1 MLTTS
6 KIHHKTYPV
15 TISVFITIMLW
26 LASKWYFKDWF
37 DDPNKYIAKAASLS
51 ATILMCWCVLLSTR
65 NFLLENFFGGL
76 DKVYQIH
83 KRIGRLSFFLIILHP
98 IFLTVHNLPN
108 IYNFL
113 KEFAFRKSDGN
124 IYLLGQNIGV
134 VALLIMFILMA
145 YTLWIKVPYH
155 FWKKLHEWF
164 GLVILLVALHVI
176 IVNKDVTAY
185 PLLAVWVYSFMFI
198 AIVSY
203 IYIRFLYKIWGPRFI
218 YTVSNITNHGELLE
232 ITLDP
237 KIGNMDFKPSQFIY
251 LVVKKN
257 GISSE
262 PHPYS
267 IACGY
272 NLERHIKLGIKKLG
286 DHTRTL
292 DKLNSGDEMILY
304 GPYGRFSDKFLTA
317 ERDCIFIGAG
327 IGITPFLGMWH
338 VALHSEE
345 RHDSRDVPN
354 KLQSLHPELI
364 RTWRSPLVYF
374 FYVCRT
380 EDDATFDAD
389 IRNEVIK
396 SHFHGF
402 TAFEKR
408 GHHYECYLS
417 KKKGRIT
424 AAYIDEW
431 IKGGLQDKYIFMCGP
446 SSMIKSLKM
455 QFKKLGV
462 KEHQFIVEDFNLF

>member
-1 MLTTS
+1 M
-6 KIHHKTYPV
+6 
-15 TISVFITIMLW
+15 
-26 LASKWYFKDWF
+26 
-37 DDPNKYIAKAASLS
+37 
-51 ATILMCWCVLLSTR
+51 
-65 NFLLENFFGGL
+65 
-76 DKVYQIH
+76 
-83 KRIGRLSFFLIILHP
+83 
-98 IFLTVHNLPN
+98 
-108 IYNFL
+108 
-113 KEFAFRKSDGN
+113 
-124 IYLLGQNIGV
+124 
-134 VALLIMFILMA
+134 
-145 YTLWIKVPYH
+145 
-155 FWKKLHEWF
+155 
-164 GLVILLVALHVI
+164 
-176 IVNKDVTAY
+176 
-185 PLLAVWVYSFMFI
+185 
-198 AIVSY
+198 
-203 IYIRFLYKIWGPRFI
+203 
-218 YTVSNITNHGELLE
+218 YTVSNINSHGELLE
-232 ITLDP
+232 ITLYP
-237 KIGNMDFKPSQFIY
+237 KIGEIDFKPSQFIY

-292 DKLNSGDEMILY
+292 DKLNSRDEVILY

-317 ERDCIFIGAG
+317 ERDCVFIGAG

-345 RHDSRDVPN
+345 RLDSRDVP
-354 KLQSLHPELI
+354 KRLQYLHPEII

-380 EDDATFDAD
+380 EDEATFDGD

-408 GHHYECYLS
+408 GHYYECYSS
-417 KKKGRIT
+417 KKHGRIT
-424 AAYIDEW
+424 AAYINER
-431 IKGGLQDKYIFMCGP
+431 IKGGLKDKYIFMCGP
-446 SSMIKSLKM
+446 SPMIESLKM
-455 QFKKLGV
+455 QFKKFGV